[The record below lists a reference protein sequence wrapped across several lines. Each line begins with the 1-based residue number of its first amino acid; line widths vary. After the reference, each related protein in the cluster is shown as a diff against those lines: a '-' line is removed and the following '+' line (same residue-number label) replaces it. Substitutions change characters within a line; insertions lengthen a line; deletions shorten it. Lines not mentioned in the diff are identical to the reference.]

1 MLNTVNEKQ
10 WQDFISQFSIK
21 PFKKDH
27 KVILKELKELVI
39 DSIKNNIPEEKFGI
53 LFSGGVDSTL
63 IAQVCKLL
71 NSENSKGL
79 GNSKNFQNKNK
90 ANFICY
96 TSALKEKGLSP
107 AEDLIYAKKAAK
119 KFKFKLKVKTINLD
133 ETEKYIKK
141 ILKILKEPNV
151 VKVGVALPFYIAY
164 EIAKKD
170 KIKVMF
176 SGLGSEELFA
186 GYERHLKAK
195 NINKECF
202 NGLLNMYER
211 DISRDLA
218 VAKALKITLRVPYL
232 EKELIEYSLKIP
244 AKYKLTKDKNKLILR
259 EVAARLGLK
268 EFAWRKKR
276 AAQYGS
282 KFDRAILKLAKRN
295 GFKYKKEY
303 LKSLL

>member
-1 MLNTVNEKQ
+1 MLNHTSNEKQ
-10 WQDFISQFSIK
+10 WKAFISSFSTK
-21 PFKKDH
+21 PELKDH
-27 KVILKELKELVI
+27 KTILKELKELVI
-39 DSIKNNIPEEKFGI
+39 NSIKTNIPDEKFGI

-63 IAQVCKLL
+63 IAQITK
-71 NSENSKGL
+71 
-79 GNSKNFQNKNK
+79 KNK

-96 TSALKEKGLSP
+96 TAALKEKGLKQ
-107 AEDLIYAKKAAK
+107 AEDLTYARKAAK
-119 KFKFKLKVKTINLD
+119 KLKLKLKVKTINLN

-151 VKVGVALPFYIAY
+151 VKVGVALPFYIAF
-164 EIAKKD
+164 EMAEKD
-170 KIKVMF
+170 KISILF

-211 DISRDLA
+211 DITRDLA
-218 VAKALKITLRVPYL
+218 IAKAQNIKLRVPYL
-232 EKELIEYSLKIP
+232 EKELINYALKIP
-244 AKYKLTKDKNKLILR
+244 SKFKLTDTKNKLILR
-259 EVAARLGLK
+259 EVAAQLGLK

-282 KFDRAILKLAKRN
+282 NFNKAIEKLAKRN
-295 GFKYKKEY
+295 GFKYKKDY
-303 LKSLL
+303 LQNLVG